1 MLELQGIE
9 KSYKIG
15 ETSRKVLKGL
25 DIYNEEK
32 KDPVEALRSE

>member
-15 ETSRKVLKGL
+15 ETSRKVLKSI
-25 DIYNEEK
+25 DIKFSQMN
-32 KDPVEALRSE
+32 